1 MFIGSSINIGNR
13 LVDHLV
19 NEDTKEHFQNAI
31 ALYGLDTFTF
41 VVVEV
46 YEVDPQLL
54 NLGITICVQ
63 KSPSGV
69 CNRLIYLSHSP
80 YLSETSR

>member
-1 MFIGSSINIGNR
+1 MYIGSSINIGNR

-19 NEDTKEHFQNAI
+19 NGDTNEHLQNAI

-46 YEVDPQLL
+46 YEVDPQLSL
-54 NLGITICVQ
+54 EDNKANLLAREQ
-63 KSPSGV
+63 FF
-69 CNRLIYLSHSP
+69 
-80 YLSETSR
+80 

>member
-1 MFIGSSINIGNR
+1 MYDGQIKSSLYVNTLLLKIGIFFCLNNMFIGSSINIGNR
-13 LVDHLV
+13 LVYHLV

-46 YEVDPQLL
+46 YEVYPQLL
-54 NLGITICVQ
+54 RNNYMC
-63 KSPSGV
+63 
-69 CNRLIYLSHSP
+69 
-80 YLSETSR
+80 